1 MEKCI
6 KRISCASCGNKHQRE
21 MLDLG
26 NIPFVGQFPT
36 KKELNNQIRWQLKLM
51 FCDKCK
57 LVQTDSLINPKI
69 AFKNYHYLSSISLSK
84 HFNELANILDS
95 RYNIKGK
102 SILEIGSNDGVL
114 LEPLSKLGAIVEGV
128 DPSDNPVK
136 IAKNKGLKI
145 FNKFFNYENFK
156 SDSFKNKY
164 DLVLANNCFAH
175 IPDIKSVVK
184 GIKHVLKEN
193 GLFIFEVHYLEN
205 LIKENQWDNIYHEH
219 LYYYS
224 VTAIQNLL
232 KKYGLNIKNVEKIP
246 IHSGSIRVTA
256 TNSDLHFSNID
267 KILNQELK
275 EVADLSFIDKFNK
288 SVKIHIKN
296 FNKEIKELSKKYRIA
311 GYGASGRA
319 GIFCSMTGL
328 DENTIKFI
336 VDDSPE
342 RCGRYLSGTKIPIV
356 DFKNLENSE
365 IDIILIFAWN
375 YSKMIIEKTQF
386 KDFKYLVA
394 FPTVQLVNNYNE
406 LKGFESI

>member
-136 IAKNKGLKI
+136 IAKNKLRI
-145 FNKFFNYENFK
+145 IRIVSNPR
-156 SDSFKNKY
+156 
-164 DLVLANNCFAH
+164 CTR
-175 IPDIKSVVK
+175 SV
-184 GIKHVLKEN
+184 
-193 GLFIFEVHYLEN
+193 
-205 LIKENQWDNIYHEH
+205 
-219 LYYYS
+219 S
-224 VTAIQNLL
+224 R
-232 KKYGLNIKNVEKIP
+232 
-246 IHSGSIRVTA
+246 SI
-256 TNSDLHFSNID
+256 
-267 KILNQELK
+267 
-275 EVADLSFIDKFNK
+275 SFIIRYNSIVCCHGGCYFTFSGFPPCK
-288 SVKIHIKN
+288 KI
-296 FNKEIKELSKKYRIA
+296 S
-311 GYGASGRA
+311 YG
-319 GIFCSMTGL
+319 C
-328 DENTIKFI
+328 
-336 VDDSPE
+336 
-342 RCGRYLSGTKIPIV
+342 
-356 DFKNLENSE
+356 
-365 IDIILIFAWN
+365 
-375 YSKMIIEKTQF
+375 
-386 KDFKYLVA
+386 
-394 FPTVQLVNNYNE
+394 
-406 LKGFESI
+406 